1 MGLFARFSKKPKN
14 RAQPAKSQHESK
26 KHAYRG
32 VQVVA
37 HGDACCQAAK
47 SIADER
53 FLLDDAPMLPLP
65 TCDAETCH
73 CTYKRFD
80 ERRADIRRTSDL
92 GFDIASQLGDQTK
105 RISRSLGRRSED
117 TA

>member
-1 MGLFARFSKKPKN
+1 MGLFAIFSRKPDSGA
-14 RAQPAKSQHESK
+14 RPTKSQRRSQK
-26 KHAYRG
+26 QSYRC
-32 VQVVA
+32 VKVIA
-37 HGDACCQAAK
+37 HGDGCCQAVK

-53 FLLDDAPMLPLP
+53 FLLEEAPMLPLP

-80 ERRADIRRTSDL
+80 DRRADIRRASDL
-92 GFDIASQLGDQTK
+92 GFDMASQLHGQQNQ
-105 RISRSLGRRSED
+105 ISRSLGRRSDD

>member
-1 MGLFARFSKKPKN
+1 MGLFALFSRKSKNGAQPTKGPQESKKPV
-14 RAQPAKSQHESK
+14 
-26 KHAYRG
+26 YRG

-37 HGDACCQAAK
+37 HGDGCCQAVK

-53 FLLDDAPMLPLP
+53 FLLEEAPMLPLP

-73 CTYKRFD
+73 CTYRRFD
-80 ERRADIRRTSDL
+80 DRRADIRRTSDL
-92 GFDIASQLGDQTK
+92 GFDIASQLGDQKK
-105 RISRSLGRRSED
+105 RISRSLGRRRDD

>member
-1 MGLFARFSKKPKN
+1 MGLFAIFSKKPETST
-14 RAQPAKSQHESK
+14 QPTKSQQK
-26 KHAYRG
+26 PNKHIYRG

-37 HGDACCQAAK
+37 HGGACCQAAK

-53 FLLDDAPMLPLP
+53 FLLEEAPMLPLP
-65 TCDAETCH
+65 TCGAETCH

-80 ERRADIRRTSDL
+80 DRRADIRRASDM
-92 GFDIASQLGDQTK
+92 GFHMASQLQGQQK

-117 TA
+117 KA

>member
-1 MGLFARFSKKPKN
+1 MGLFAIFSRKPKN
-14 RAQPAKSQHESK
+14 GAQPTKGQQASK
-26 KHAYRG
+26 KHSYRG
-32 VQVVA
+32 VRVVV

-53 FLLDDAPMLPLP
+53 FLLEKAPMLPLT

-80 ERRADIRRTSDL
+80 DRRADIRRASDL
-92 GFDIASQLGDQTK
+92 GLDMASQLGDQTN

>member
-1 MGLFARFSKKPKN
+1 MGLFAVFSKKPKTST
-14 RAQPAKSQHESK
+14 QPTKSQQESN

-32 VQVVA
+32 VQVVP

-53 FLLDDAPMLPLP
+53 FLLEEAPMLPLP
-65 TCDAETCH
+65 TCEAETCH

-80 ERRADIRRTSDL
+80 DRRADIRRASDM
-92 GFDIASQLGDQTK
+92 GFHMASELQGQQK

-117 TA
+117 KA

>member
-1 MGLFARFSKKPKN
+1 MGLFALFSKRPKSG
-14 RAQPAKSQHESK
+14 AQPTKNQQASK
-26 KHAYRG
+26 KQAYRG
-32 VQVVA
+32 VRVVP
-37 HGDACCQAAK
+37 HGDGCCQAAR

-53 FLLDDAPMLPLP
+53 FLLEDAPMLPLP

-80 ERRADIRRTSDL
+80 DRRTDIRRASDL

-105 RISRSLGRRSED
+105 QISRSPGRRSED
-117 TA
+117 LA

>member
-1 MGLFARFSKKPKN
+1 MGLFAIFSKKPKTG
-14 RAQPAKSQHESK
+14 AKPTKSQHAPK

-32 VQVVA
+32 VQVVP
-37 HGDACCQAAK
+37 HGGACCQAVK

-53 FLLDDAPMLPLP
+53 FLLEDAPMLPLP

-80 ERRADIRRTSDL
+80 DRRTDIRRASDMGFHMASDL
-92 GFDIASQLGDQTK
+92 NGQK
-105 RISRSLGRRSED
+105 RRMSRSPGRRSED
-117 TA
+117 MA